1 MCRAAWIVAP
11 FRSLHRRERE
21 YRLFRFRM
29 TGLED
34 LRLLRAFVRIA
45 ESGSISAAAR
55 GLNTT
60 QPTLSRQLS
69 QLERGAGV
77 VLVRRDTHAMNLTDA
92 GRALLLDARELLGLA
107 ETASQRLRAEKE
119 TPRGHLR
126 IVAVLDFGQWM
137 VPRLLACFRRKHPEI
152 TAELHLINR
161 PSKFIEEGFDCG
173 ILAGGLTDTSVAARK
188 VADLRRMLVASP
200 ALVASLG
207 APGKPADLKGW
218 PWMGVLQ
225 PHFYSRDNV
234 ILMRGKERQT
244 IRFEPALVLDS
255 MTALREAAI
264 LGAGVTVQP
273 EWLVGDAL
281 ANGSLVRLLPEWSLP
296 TVESHVVFTTGR
308 HLPLRVRTFVDF
320 AALKIPELLD
330 AMIHPALKDG
340 RQKAS

>member
-1 MCRAAWIVAP
+1 
-11 FRSLHRRERE
+11 
-21 YRLFRFRM
+21 M

>member
-1 MCRAAWIVAP
+1 
-11 FRSLHRRERE
+11 
-21 YRLFRFRM
+21 M

-55 GLNTT
+55 VLNTT

-69 QLERGAGV
+69 LLERTAGV
-77 VLVRRDTHAMNLTDA
+77 VLVRRDTHSMSLTDA

-107 ETASQRLRAEKE
+107 ESAGQRLRAEKE
-119 TPRGHLR
+119 IPRGHLR
-126 IVAVLDFGQWM
+126 LVAVLDFGEWM
-137 VPRLLACFRRKHPEI
+137 VPRLLAGFRELHPEI

-161 PSKFIEEGFDCG
+161 PSKFVEEGFDCG
-173 ILAGGLTDTSVAARK
+173 ILAGGLTDTSVAVRK

-200 ALVASLG
+200 ALLKKLG
-207 APGKPADLKGW
+207 MPGRPADLKNW

-234 ILMRGKERQT
+234 VLMRGKERQT
-244 IRFEPALVLDS
+244 IRFEPALILDS

-281 ANGSLVRLLPEWSLP
+281 ANGSLVRILPDWNLP
-296 TVESHVVFTTGR
+296 TVESHVVFTAGR

-320 AALKIPELLD
+320 AAVKIPELLD
-330 AMIHPALKDG
+330 QMMHPALKNG
-340 RQKAS
+340 RGLAS